1 MLKLIFAFA
10 AACVFTGCTA
20 APMKETSM
28 HRKYDGTISLLPQ
41 TSTTVAPDAT
51 LRFDRID
58 DSRCPP
64 DVRCITAGK
73 IVYHFTL
80 IFPVGVE
87 PFMLEPAAPAYTSTQ
102 QPDLI
107 ISLATDPPAPLPTN
121 VPPGPP
127 QAVILNVSHPPAE
140 SR

>member
-1 MLKLIFAFA
+1 MIKLIFAFA

-51 LRFDRID
+51 LRFDRVD

-64 DVRCITAGK
+64 NVVCISAGK

-102 QPDLI
+102 QPDLT

-127 QAVILNVSHPPAE
+127 QAVILNVSQPPTE